1 MIEIKGKYNQDCKI
15 FIDEVEEGAIELV
28 QNILNNE
35 ISAGVPVRI
44 MPDTHA
50 GKGIVIGFT
59 MPMSRMIN
67 PNYIGVDIGCSVTTY
82 KLNRRIEEERFPTLD
97 HAIRRSIPTGMHIRK
112 AKNFDGW
119 WVEPYFEA
127 VNNNMAIFQQEWEKR
142 SGETKTPIQVDKTYI
157 ADLCRKIGIKEDI
170 FYYSV
175 GTLGGGNHF
184 IELGE
189 SPKDGSH
196 YLTIHSGSRNFGLKV
211 CNYHAK
217 KTRKADILPE
227 AYHEEFKQIT
237 ENTQPTSDIPKKLE
251 ELNERYHAGKKEYL
265 LEGENMYEYL
275 VDMVIA
281 QTYAQFNHQAM
292 AKAIFKDLG
301 EDYHAVDFI
310 HSMHNFIDT
319 TDWIIRKGAIR
330 AYKGERMIIPFN
342 MRDGILICEGKSNP
356 DWNYSA
362 PHGAGRV
369 LARNQAFKTLD
380 IDEFKK
386 EMEGIYS
393 TSVCQQTLDES
404 PMAYKDKDVI
414 MKAIQDTAVIIDTIK
429 PIMNIK
435 ALE

>member
-1 MIEIKGKYNQDCKI
+1 MIEVKGTCNQDCKI

-28 QNILNNE
+28 RDILCNE

-59 MPMSRMIN
+59 MPMTRLVN
-67 PNYIGVDIGCSVTTY
+67 PNYIGVDIGCSVTAF
-82 KLNRRIEEERFPTLD
+82 KLNKRVEEERLPVLD
-97 HAIRRSIPTGMHIRK
+97 HAIRRSVPMGMHIRK
-112 AKNFDGW
+112 EKNYDDW
-119 WVEPYFEA
+119 WVEAYFEE
-127 VNNNMAIFQQEWEKR
+127 VNRNIAAFQQEWTKR
-142 SGETKTPIQVDKTYI
+142 FGEQREPVLVDEAYI
-157 ADLCRKIGIKEDI
+157 NGLCKKIGIRRSM

-189 SPKDGSH
+189 SANDGSH

-217 KTRKADILPE
+217 KMYRTTILPE
-227 AYHEEFKQIT
+227 EYHEEFRYIT
-237 ENTQPTSDIPKKLE
+237 ENTVPKSDIPAKIE
-251 ELNERYHAGKKEYL
+251 ELKRRYDVGKKEFL
-265 LEGENMYEYL
+265 LEGEQMYDYL

-281 QTYAQFNHQAM
+281 QTYARFNHRVM
-292 AKAIFKDLG
+292 ARAIFKDLG
-301 EDYHAVDFI
+301 DDFHAVDMVY
-310 HSMHNFIDT
+310 SMHNFIDT

-330 AYKGERMIIPFN
+330 AYKGEKMVIPFN
-342 MRDGILICEGKSNP
+342 MRDGLLICEGRSNP

-369 LARNQAFKTLD
+369 LARNKAFQTLD
-380 IDEFKK
+380 MDEFTR
-386 EMEGIYS
+386 EMEGIFS
-393 TSVCQQTLDES
+393 TSVCRQTLDES

-414 MKAIQDTAVIIDTIK
+414 MEAIRDTAVIIDTVR

-435 ALE
+435 AK

>member
-1 MIEIKGKYNQDCKI
+1 MIEIKGTYNQDCKI
-15 FIDEVEEGAIELV
+15 FIDEVETEAIELV
-28 QNILNNE
+28 RNILNNE
-35 ISAGVPVRI
+35 ISAGVQVRI
-44 MPDTHA
+44 MPDTHV

-59 MPMSRMIN
+59 MPMTQMVN

-82 KLNRRIEEERFPTLD
+82 KLNKRIEEERFPTLD
-97 HAIRRSIPTGMHIRK
+97 HAIRRSIPTGMHTRK
-112 AKNFDGW
+112 AKNYDDW

-127 VNNNMAIFQQEWEKR
+127 VNNNLAGFRQEWAKR
-142 SGETKTPIQVDKTYI
+142 FGEDKAPVTVDQEYI
-157 ADLCRKIGIKEDI
+157 THLCKKIGIGENT

-189 SPKDGSH
+189 SSKDGSH
-196 YLTIHSGSRNFGLKV
+196 YLTIHSGSRHFGLKV

-217 KTRKADILPE
+217 KMRKTNILPE
-227 AYHEEFKQIT
+227 EYHEEFKFIT
-237 ENTQPTSDIPKKLE
+237 KNTLPTSDIPKKLE
-251 ELNERYHAGKKEYL
+251 ELNERYQVGKKEYL

-281 QTYAQFNHQAM
+281 QTYAQYNHKAM
-292 AKAIFKDLG
+292 AKVIFKDLG
-301 EDYHAVDFI
+301 EDYHAVDSVY
-310 HSMHNFIDT
+310 SMHNFIDT

-330 AYKGERMIIPFN
+330 AYKGEKMVIPFN
-342 MRDGILICEGKSNP
+342 MRDGLLICEGKSNP

-369 LARNQAFKTLD
+369 LARNKAFKTLD
-380 IDEFKK
+380 LDMFKK

-393 TSVCQQTLDES
+393 SSICKKTLDES
-404 PMAYKDKDVI
+404 PMAYKDKDLI
-414 MKAIQDTAVIIDTIK
+414 MEAIQDTAIIIDTVK

-435 ALE
+435 AIE